1 MILDKEQYPA
11 VFAEKASDKVS
22 SKYTFI
28 PTTRILGVLE
38 NEGWIPTS
46 VQQVNSHKEGNKQFA
61 KHLIRLRRDGELNTD
76 INVGDTIPEIVLFN
90 SHNGKSNYDLRMGL
104 YRFICSNG
112 MVVSDAEFGSIKIRH
127 MGYSDEQIMDA
138 SQEFIDN
145 STRIMN
151 VVNDWKEIQMD
162 RDQVRSFGLGA
173 SKLRFEDPDE
183 LTVNTVLQARRGE
196 DMGQDL
202 WTVFN
207 RTQENLLR
215 GGFLVSG
222 GRRRS
227 REITNIDKN
236 IEINTGLWD
245 LAASYSIN

>member
-1 MILDKEQYPA
+1 MYLNKEEHPA
-11 VFAEKASDKVS
+11 VFAENAASTVS
-22 SKYTFI
+22 DKYTFI

-38 NEGWIPTS
+38 NEGWVPTS
-46 VQQVNSHKEGNKQFA
+46 VSQVRSHQDENRQFA
-61 KHLIRLRRDGELNTD
+61 KHLIRLRRDEAIIPEVNK
-76 INVGDTIPEIVLFN
+76 TIPEIVLFN

-104 YRFICSNG
+104 YRFVCSNG

-127 MGYSDEQIMDA
+127 MGYSDEQVMEA

-151 VVNDWKEIQMD
+151 VVNDWKGIQLD
-162 RDQVRSFGLGA
+162 RDQMRSFGRDA
-173 SKLRFEDPDE
+173 SKLRFEDPDD
-183 LTVNTVLQARRGE
+183 LTINTVLQARRGE
-196 DMGQDL
+196 DMSSDL

-207 RTQENLLR
+207 RTQENLIR
-215 GGFLVSG
+215 GGFLVTG

-245 LAASYSIN
+245 LASGYSKN

>member
-1 MILDKEQYPA
+1 MILTKENHPA
-11 VFAEKASDKVS
+11 VFAEQAASTVS
-22 SKYTFI
+22 DKYTFI

-38 NEGWIPTS
+38 DQGWIPTS
-46 VQQVNSHKEGNKQFA
+46 ASQVNSHKEGNKQFA
-61 KHLIRLRRDGELNTD
+61 KHLIRLRRDEAIAPEVNK
-76 INVGDTIPEIVLFN
+76 TIPEIVLFN

-104 YRFICSNG
+104 YRFVCSNG
-112 MVVSDAEFGSIKIRH
+112 MVVSEKEFGSIKIRH
-127 MGYSDEQIMDA
+127 MGYTDEQVVKA

-151 VVNDWKEIQMD
+151 VVEEWQGVNLNKDQM
-162 RDQVRSFGLGA
+162 RAFGREA
-173 SKLRFEDPDE
+173 SKLRFENPDD
-183 LTVNTVLQARRGE
+183 LTINTVLQARRGE
-196 DMGQDL
+196 DMSSDL

-236 IEINTGLWD
+236 IDINTSLWD
-245 LAASYSIN
+245 IASSYSNN

>member
-1 MILDKEQYPA
+1 MILTKEQHPA
-11 VFAEKASDKVS
+11 VFAEKASDQVS

-38 NEGWIPTS
+38 GEGWIPTS
-46 VQQVNSHKEGNKQFA
+46 VQQVNSHKEGNKEFA
-61 KHLIRLRRDGELNTD
+61 KHLIRLRRDEAIVPEVNK
-76 INVGDTIPEIVLFN
+76 TIPEIVLFN

-104 YRFICSNG
+104 YRFVCSNG
-112 MVVSDAEFGSIKIRH
+112 MIVSDAEFGSIKIRH
-127 MGYSDEQIMDA
+127 MGYSDEQIMEA

-151 VVNDWKEIQMD
+151 VVNDWKEVQLD
-162 RDQVRSFGLGA
+162 RDQMRSFGREA
-173 SKLRFEDPDE
+173 SKLRFENPDD
-183 LTVNTVLQARRGE
+183 LTINTVLQARRGE
-196 DMGQDL
+196 DMSSDL

-215 GGFLVSG
+215 GGFLVTG

-245 LAASYSIN
+245 LASSYSQN

>member
-1 MILDKEQYPA
+1 MILSKEQHPA
-11 VFAEKASDKVS
+11 VFAEQASDKVS

-38 NEGWIPTS
+38 GEGWIPTS

-61 KHLIRLRRDGELNTD
+61 KHLIRLRRDEVLTPE
-76 INVGDTIPEIVLFN
+76 VGDTIPEIVLFN

-127 MGYSDEQIMDA
+127 MGYSDDQIMAA

-151 VVNDWKEIQMD
+151 VVNDWK
-162 RDQVRSFGLGA
+162 QVQLKKEQIRSFGLEA
-173 SKLRFEDPDE
+173 SRLRFEDPDE
-183 LTVNTVLQARRGE
+183 LTVNTVLQARRSE

-236 IEINTGLWD
+236 IELNTGLWD
-245 LAASYSIN
+245 LASTYSQN

>member
-11 VFAEKASDKVS
+11 VFAEQPSNQVS

-46 VQQVNSHKEGNKQFA
+46 VQQVNSHKEGNKRFA
-61 KHLIRLRRDGELNTD
+61 KHLIRLRRDEAITPE
-76 INVGDTIPEIVLFN
+76 VGDTIPEIVLFN

-112 MVVSDAEFGSIKIRH
+112 MVVSDAEFGAIKIRH
-127 MGYSDEQIMDA
+127 MGYSDEQIMEA
-138 SQEFIDN
+138 SQKLIDN
-145 STRIMN
+145 SNRIMN
-151 VVNDWKEIQMD
+151 VVEEWRGVDLD
-162 RDQVRSFGLGA
+162 RDQVRSFGLQA
-173 SKLRFEDPDE
+173 SRLRFEDPDE

-196 DMGQDL
+196 DMKQDL

-222 GRRRS
+222 GTRRS
-227 REITNIDKN
+227 RQITNIDKN
-236 IEINTGLWD
+236 LSINTGLWD
-245 LAASYSIN
+245 IATSYSRN

>member
-162 RDQVRSFGLGA
+162 KDQVRSFGLGA
-173 SKLRFEDPDE
+173 SKLRFDDPDE

>member
-1 MILDKEQYPA
+1 MILDREQYPA
-11 VFAEKASDKVS
+11 VFAEQASDKVS

-46 VQQVNSHKEGNKQFA
+46 VQQVNSHKEGNKMFA
-61 KHLIRLRRDGELNTD
+61 KHLIRLRRDEALTPE
-76 INVGDTIPEIVLFN
+76 VGDTIPEIVLFN

-127 MGYSDEQIMDA
+127 MGYSDDQIMAA

-151 VVNDWKEIQMD
+151 VVNDWKQVQLE
-162 RDQVRSFGLGA
+162 RDQVRSFGLEA
-173 SKLRFEDPDE
+173 SRLRFEDPDE
-183 LTVNTVLQARRGE
+183 LTVNTVLQARRGA
-196 DMGQDL
+196 DMSQDL

-207 RTQENLLR
+207 RTQENLMR

-245 LAASYSIN
+245 IATAYSVN

>member
-1 MILDKEQYPA
+1 MILSKEQHPA
-11 VFAEKASDKVS
+11 VFAEQASDKVS

-38 NEGWIPTS
+38 GEGWIPTS

-61 KHLIRLRRDGELNTD
+61 KHLIRLRRDEVLTPE
-76 INVGDTIPEIVLFN
+76 VGDTIPEIVLFN

-127 MGYSDEQIMDA
+127 MGYSDDQIMAA

-151 VVNDWKEIQMD
+151 VVNDWK
-162 RDQVRSFGLGA
+162 QVQLKKEQIRSFGLEA
-173 SKLRFEDPDE
+173 SRLRFEDPDE
-183 LTVNTVLQARRGE
+183 LTVNTVLQARRSE

-222 GRRRS
+222 GHRRS

-236 IEINTGLWD
+236 IELNTGLWD
-245 LAASYSIN
+245 LASTYSQN

>member
-1 MILDKEQYPA
+1 MILDREHHPA
-11 VFAEKASDKVS
+11 VFAEKASDQVS

-61 KHLIRLRRDGELNTD
+61 KHLIRLRRDVALTPE
-76 INVGDTIPEIVLFN
+76 VGDTIPEIVLFN

-127 MGYSDEQIMDA
+127 MGYSDEQVMSA

-151 VVNDWKEIQMD
+151 VVDAWKGVQLD
-162 RDQVRSFGLGA
+162 GDQVRSFGREA
-173 SKLRFEDPDE
+173 AKLRFENPDD
-183 LTVNTVLQARRGE
+183 LTVNTVLSARRGE
-196 DMGQDL
+196 DMASDL

-236 IEINTGLWD
+236 VEINTGLWD
-245 LAASYSIN
+245 LASSYNLN

>member
-1 MILDKEQYPA
+1 MILTKENHPA
-11 VFAEKASDKVS
+11 VFAEQPSDKVS

-38 NEGWIPTS
+38 DEGWIPTS
-46 VQQVNSHKEGNKQFA
+46 ASQVNSHKEGNKQFA
-61 KHLIRLRRDGELNTD
+61 KHLIRLRRDEAIVPEVNK
-76 INVGDTIPEIVLFN
+76 TIPEIVLFN

-104 YRFICSNG
+104 YRFVCSNG

-127 MGYSDEQIMDA
+127 MGYSDEQVVKA

-151 VVNDWKEIQMD
+151 VVTEWQDVKLD
-162 RDQVRSFGLGA
+162 RDQMRSFGREA
-173 SKLRFEDPDE
+173 AKLRFESPDD
-183 LTVNTVLQARRGE
+183 LTINTVLQARRGE
-196 DMGQDL
+196 DNASDL

-207 RTQENLLR
+207 RTQENLIQ
-215 GGFLVSG
+215 GGFLITG

-227 REITNIDKN
+227 RQITNIDKN
-236 IEINTGLWD
+236 IDINTRLWD
-245 LAASYSIN
+245 LASSYSNN